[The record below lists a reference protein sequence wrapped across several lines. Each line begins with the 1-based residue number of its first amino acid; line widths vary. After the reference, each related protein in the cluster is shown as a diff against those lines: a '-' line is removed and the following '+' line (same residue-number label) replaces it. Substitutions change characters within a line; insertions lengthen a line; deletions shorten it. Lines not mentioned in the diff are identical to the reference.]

1 MEAPPDAA
9 QARLLALARAGD
21 AQAFGQLVAAH
32 QSRVRQQLRRLCHGD
47 AARADDLA
55 QDCFLQAWRA
65 LPGFRGDA
73 RLATWLHR
81 IAYRCFL
88 MQQRAAGPVAV
99 SIDTGVSADVARSR
113 WAAAPV
119 PATPGI
125 APTASEPATTAPLL
139 PPSTPASTG
148 PSVDAGIRPR
158 DLTRRRARRSPPMGP
173 ATRAHWPHPRPGA
186 DEGAARLPHRGP

>member
-99 SIDTGVSADVARSR
+99 SIYTDVSADVAAAWVDPRPSPALGIDLERALAALPEAQR
-113 WAAAPV
+113 WALIHCHHLELSHEEAADVLGWPLGTLKSHLARGKAALRLALSDWQHGV
-119 PATPGI
+119 TP
-125 APTASEPATTAPLL
+125 
-139 PPSTPASTG
+139 
-148 PSVDAGIRPR
+148 
-158 DLTRRRARRSPPMGP
+158 
-173 ATRAHWPHPRPGA
+173 
-186 DEGAARLPHRGP
+186 